1 MAKKAKEI
9 KKVEYGFYS
18 GFLKRVVYSDG
29 TEEVTKIRNPA
40 RDIKEVL
47 KKHKV
52 IIRL

>member
-29 TEEVTKIRNPA
+29 SEEIKKVRSPA

-47 KKHKV
+47 EKHKV